1 MTQTNEYGAPV
12 VEVELGGR
20 SYRLAFDLAGM
31 RRLMKTEGLGL
42 EALDKLQEPDQ
53 AVDVLDGVVWAAL
66 ATSAPDVTR
75 EELAPCI
82 HFGNFAALLD
92 AINRL
97 ILASFPDVAPLV
109 QAMEDQEAT
118 RAGKKAKGKK
128 PSS

>member
-42 EALDKLQEPDQ
+42 EALDKLQEPEQ
-53 AVDVLDGVVWAAL
+53 VVDVLDGVVWAAL

-75 EELAPCI
+75 EEIAARI

>member
-1 MTQTNEYGAPV
+1 MTQTNEYGVPV
-12 VEVELGGR
+12 VEVELGGK
-20 SYRLAFDLAGM
+20 SYRLAFDMGGM
-31 RRLMKTEGLGL
+31 RRLLKTEGLGL
-42 EALDKLQEPDQ
+42 EAFDKLQEPDQ

-75 EELAPCI
+75 EEVAPCI

-109 QAMEDQEAT
+109 QAMEDQKAK
-118 RAGKKAKGKK
+118 RAGTKAKGKK